1 MKDFYCFI
9 HIEKCAGTTFS
20 HSLKYNMPAYLS
32 LKPWYFWSNEPNNY
46 LSSSEL
52 KRIIKL
58 YPFLSGIGGH
68 TTRTYANYEDV
79 VDKNIKYFTFL
90 RDPIARYMSHFNHQ
104 VNKKGIDWTIESF
117 INEDKFNNCIT
128 RRVAGSEDIDLA
140 LYNLKNHYDFI
151 GLFESYDESLLLLN
165 QLVFN
170 KKIKPNY
177 EFKND
182 SLNEKKVKFVD
193 LSKEVQEKIIA
204 NNSLDIK
211 LYKEVKQQLYP
222 EFVKKYKGNLE
233 QDLVKFKEENSNYK
247 YNALRY
253 NVIKATRLITEK
265 IIEPLAHKKQ

>member
-20 HSLKYNMPAYLS
+20 HSLKYNMPTYLS
-32 LKPWYFWSNEPNNY
+32 LRPWYFWSNEPYNY

-52 KRIIKL
+52 KRLIKL

-79 VDKNIKYFTFL
+79 IDKDIKYFTFL

-104 VNKKGIDWTIESF
+104 VNKKGIDWTIGSF

-128 RRVAGSEDIDLA
+128 RRVAGKEDIVTA
-140 LYNLKNHYDFI
+140 LYNLRNHYDFI
-151 GLFESYDESLLLLN
+151 GLFENYDESLLLLN

-170 KKIKPNY
+170 KKIKANY
-177 EFKND
+177 EFMND
-182 SLNEKKVKFVD
+182 SVNERKVKFVD
-193 LSKEVQEKIIA
+193 LSYEVQEKIIA

-211 LYKEVKQQLYP
+211 LYNEVKQQLYP
-222 EFVKKYKGNLE
+222 EFVKKYKGDLE
-233 QDLVKFKEENSNYK
+233 QDLAKFIVENSNYR
-247 YNALRY
+247 YNPLRY
-253 NVIKATRLITEK
+253 NVIKVTRLITEK